1 MWFCKYDDFLLKFR
15 LAFEIA
21 AIMAFFKYQYFCL
34 PWVFL
39 SVLRVDSLTE
49 QTVFIFSIRRGNSQ
63 SENFQIMLLGQTD
76 NLNV

>member
-21 AIMAFFKYQYFCL
+21 AILAFFKYQY
-34 PWVFL
+34 FL